1 MLDVG
6 RERLSMHFFPP
17 LGVRVTTL
25 SCLDIWLQRCGAM
38 GVRCFVAVEV
48 DDPGVLDALGSF
60 QAGLVGSG
68 GDLKPVERENIHLTL
83 KFLGDVDEGLLDE
96 VKRVVRSLSFETF
109 RMALAETG
117 AFPNLRRPKVIWA
130 GVSGGVDELVVI
142 FRELEARLV
151 GLGFKR
157 EGRRFSPHITIA
169 RVRSGRNRDGL
180 MGEVLRHRDTN
191 FGGFKVGSVK
201 LKRSVLT
208 PRGPVYSTLAESSR
222 S

>member
-1 MLDVG
+1 
-6 RERLSMHFFPP
+6 
-17 LGVRVTTL
+17 
-25 SCLDIWLQRCGAM
+25 M

-48 DDPGVLDALGSF
+48 DNRGVLDALGRV

-96 VKRVVRSLSFETF
+96 VKRIVSSLSFEPF

-117 AFPNLRRPKVIWA
+117 VFPNLRRPRVIWA
-130 GVSGGVDELVVI
+130 GVSEGADELGAI
-142 FRELEARLV
+142 FRTIEEGFV

-157 EGRRFSPHITIA
+157 EGRRFNPHITIA
-169 RVRSGRNRDGL
+169 RVRSDRNRDWL
-180 MGEVLRHRDTN
+180 VEEVLRHGEVV
-191 FGGFKVGSVK
+191 FGGFEVGSVK

-208 PRGPVYSTLAESSR
+208 PRGPVYSTLAESGGS
-222 S
+222 